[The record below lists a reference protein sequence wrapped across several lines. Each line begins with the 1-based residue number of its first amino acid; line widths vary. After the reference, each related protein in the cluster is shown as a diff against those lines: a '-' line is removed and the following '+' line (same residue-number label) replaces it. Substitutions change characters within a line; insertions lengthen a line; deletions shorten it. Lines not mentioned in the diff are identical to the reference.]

1 MSAEMTSPQTEHA
14 PRRAR
19 SPRATSRPKDQVAE
33 RPRKV
38 SFYLSADACRRLGV
52 AASMEDTDKS
62 RVVERLIRDG
72 LKRWVIADRAKPAG
86 QLDLA
91 GEEDRASAA

>member
-1 MSAEMTSPQTEHA
+1 MSAEVTSLGSEVA
-14 PRRAR
+14 PRRPR
-19 SPRATSRPKDQVAE
+19 SPRATSRRSDQAAE
-33 RPRKV
+33 RTRKV
-38 SFYLSADACRRLGV
+38 SFYLSAESCRRLGV

-62 RVVERLIRDG
+62 RVVEKLIREG
-72 LKRWVIADRAKPAG
+72 LKRWVVADRAKPAG

>member
-1 MSAEMTSPQTEHA
+1 MSAEMTSPRIDE
-14 PRRAR
+14 R
-19 SPRATSRPKDQVAE
+19 AE

-38 SFYLSADACRRLGV
+38 SFYLSADAVRLLGV

-72 LKRWVIADRAKPAG
+72 LKRWVIADRSKPDTSVM
-86 QLDLA
+86 Q
-91 GEEDRASAA
+91 EVSAA